1 MGGYLQGDLVRMVI
15 DASPMVKF
23 IMVILVVFSVSC
35 WAIVFTKYRQFATAG
50 TESKQFLDLFWK
62 SKTLAA
68 VFQESKELSN
78 SPLAQVFRAGY
89 GELSKLN
96 QLRGADEGLA
106 PDLAGLDNLHRA
118 LGKMG
123 RSEVARLSGSL
134 GFLATAGNTAPF
146 IGLFGTVWG
155 IMNSFRGIGVT
166 GSASLAAVAPG
177 ISEAL
182 IATAAGLATA
192 IPAVAFYNYYLNRL
206 RFIED
211 EMEGFSAELI
221 NLVRRDALRRPAKDA

>member
-1 MGGYLQGDLVRMVI
+1 MGGYLQGNVVRMVL
-15 DASPMVKF
+15 DAGPMVKV
-23 IMVILVVFSVSC
+23 IMTILVVFSVAC
-35 WAIVFTKYRQFATAG
+35 WAIIISKWREFGAAAV
-50 TESKQFLDLFWK
+50 ESKQFLDLFWRSK
-62 SKTLAA
+62 SLAA
-68 VFQESKELSN
+68 VYQETKGLRH
-78 SPLAQVFRAGY
+78 SPLAQIFRAGY
-89 GELSKLN
+89 GELNKLA
-96 QLRGADEGLA
+96 QVRGGEAEAL
-106 PDLAGLDNLHRA
+106 PDSAGLDNLNRA
-118 LGKMG
+118 LGKTG
-123 RSEVARLSGSL
+123 RSEVARLSGTL

-155 IMNSFRGIGVT
+155 IMNSFHGIGLT

-206 RFIED
+206 RLLED

-221 NLVRRDALRRPAKDA
+221 NLVRRDSLRRAKDA

>member
-1 MGGYLQGDLVRMVI
+1 MGGYLQGDIVRMVL
-15 DASPMVKF
+15 DASAMVKV
-23 IMVILVVFSVSC
+23 IMTILLVFSVVC
-35 WAIVFTKYRQFATAG
+35 WGIIFNKYRQFAAAA

-62 SKTLAA
+62 GKTLAS
-68 VFQESKELSN
+68 VFQESKGLRQ

-89 GELSKLN
+89 GELNKLS
-96 QLRGADEGLA
+96 QLRGEGDALA
-106 PDLAGLDNLHRA
+106 PDLAGLDNIHRT
-118 LGKMG
+118 LGKTG
-123 RSEVARLSGSL
+123 RTEVARFSSTL

-155 IMNSFRGIGVT
+155 IMNSFRGIGLT
-166 GSASLAAVAPG
+166 GSANLAAVAPG

-192 IPAVAFYNYYLNRL
+192 IPAVAFYNYYVNRL
-206 RFIED
+206 RFLED

-221 NLVRRDALRRPAKDA
+221 NLVRRDALRRGAKE

>member
-1 MGGYLQGDLVRMVI
+1 MGAHLQGDVIRMVL
-15 DASPMVKF
+15 DAGPMVKLV
-23 IMVILVVFSVSC
+23 MVILVAFSVAC
-35 WAIVFTKYRQFATAG
+35 WAIIIAKYREFTAAR
-50 TESKQFLDLFWK
+50 TESKQFLDLFWRSK
-62 SKTLAA
+62 SLSSLY
-68 VFQESKELSN
+68 QETKGLRN

-89 GELSKLN
+89 GELTKLA
-96 QLRGADEGLA
+96 QVRGGEAEAAGD
-106 PDLAGLDNLHRA
+106 PAGLDNLHRA
-118 LGKMG
+118 LGKTG
-123 RSEVARLSGSL
+123 RSEVVRLSGTL

-155 IMNSFRGIGVT
+155 IMNSFHGIGLT

-192 IPAVAFYNYYLNRL
+192 IPAVAFYNYYLNRVRL
-206 RFIED
+206 FEE

-221 NLVRRDALRRPAKDA
+221 NLVRRDSLRRRDA

>member
-1 MGGYLQGDLVRMVI
+1 MGGYLQGDVVRMVL
-15 DASPMVKF
+15 DAGAMVKF
-23 IMVILVVFSVSC
+23 IMAILLLFSVSC
-35 WAIVFTKYRQFATAG
+35 WAIIFSKYRQFASAG
-50 TESKQFLDLFWK
+50 TESRQFLDLFWK

-68 VFQESKELSN
+68 VFQETKGLVN
-78 SPLAQVFRAGY
+78 SPLVHVFRAGY
-89 GELSKLN
+89 SELNKLAQCRVGE
-96 QLRGADEGLA
+96 AEGLG
-106 PDLAGLDNLHRA
+106 PDLAGMENFHRA
-118 LGKMG
+118 LGKSM
-123 RSEVARLSGSL
+123 RSEISKLSGAL

-155 IMNSFRGIGVT
+155 IMSSFRGIGAT

-192 IPAVAFYNYYLNRL
+192 IPAVAFYNYYLNRIRL
-206 RFIED
+206 IED

-221 NLVRRDALRRPAKDA
+221 NLVRRDALRRAVKE